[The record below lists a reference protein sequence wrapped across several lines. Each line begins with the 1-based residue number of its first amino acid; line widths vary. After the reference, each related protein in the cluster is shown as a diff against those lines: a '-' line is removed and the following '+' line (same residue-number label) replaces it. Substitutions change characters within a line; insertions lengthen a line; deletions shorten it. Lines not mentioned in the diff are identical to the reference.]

1 MASSAIY
8 RDLLLKHR
16 HGLPLW
22 IPDPDENLEEHKKQG
37 ISIGDLGLLTED
49 GGFEYLFNIHVDAD
63 HSVNKDM
70 VIPPSFTPLPLPRTS
85 KHAYHDQKACITQ
98 NARFD
103 IGGTIAAGV
112 NLGPGAGVEV
122 ELDFTT
128 TDERAAMLYL
138 PHGADREDTTAR
150 GLYRNTLPVWRIV
163 VQICQR
169 RARLRRTKRLLV
181 SGDRCDKS
189 GSWAL
194 AAGAPQTGSSV
205 QFKIRAGPLAVAAV
219 TEGFHVSWSN
229 TGGVERRHY
238 PPSMK
243 DSVEVKNQ
251 CVFVRGL
258 TIAIRTSWFTK
269 PLRGK
274 VEINEINTSTQSFPG
289 AGKTY
294 HLDLR
299 HAEFSIQ
306 KCDSIVAA

>member
-8 RDLLLKHR
+8 RDLLLKHL

-22 IPDPDENLEEHKKQG
+22 IPDPDENLEGHKKQG
-37 ISIGDLGLLTED
+37 ISIGDLGILKED

-70 VIPPSFTPLPLPRTS
+70 VIPASFTPLPLPRTS

-98 NARFD
+98 NAKFEM
-103 IGGTIAAGV
+103 GGTVAGEV
-112 NLGPGAGVEV
+112 NLGLGAGVEV

-138 PHGADREDTTAR
+138 PHGADREDVIAR
-150 GLYRNTLPVWRIV
+150 GLYREYA
-163 VQICQR
+163 
-169 RARLRRTKRLLV
+169 ARYGKSWYKFFNGELKYEARNNSLYLV
-181 SGDRCDKS
+181 TGCDKS

-194 AAGAPQTGSSV
+194 AAGSPQTGSSV
-205 QFKIRAGPLAVAAV
+205 RFRIKAGPPAVASV

-299 HAEFSIQ
+299 PRRVQHPEI
-306 KCDSIVAA
+306 